1 MTIDPN
7 QALAELRTLVY
18 IASTIVDGGEVGD
31 WHACMSALIETF
43 EGLDEWLSKGGFPPD
58 SWKPQPLKGV

>member
-1 MTIDPN
+1 MDPN

-31 WHACMSALIETF
+31 WYACMSALIESF
-43 EGLDEWLSKGGFPPD
+43 EGLDKWLSDGGFKPD
-58 SWKPQPLKGV
+58 AWNTLPIRKV